1 MTEERKQDPQADDVR
16 AQGSDADSAE
26 DDDTAGQV
34 QSATWKT
41 STFKSSR
48 SFTEVPG
55 KAHTIP
61 KTGSG
66 KRNDQNGQ
74 QPESDPG

>member
-1 MTEERKQDPQADDVR
+1 MSDERKRDPSAEEASHQDP
-16 AQGSDADSAE
+16 GSAGGE
-26 DDDTAGQV
+26 EDDTAGQV